1 MGIESGS
8 GGGFELPRPVE
19 GRIEGQV
26 ETSFTE
32 IDIDQAQHVPLND
45 IAWPTARLSFAEQ
58 KGVTYTM
65 RRLFGMS
72 ENLRLYVAQLEYKG
86 KNGKRKTRNLSLTTS
101 RSKPVFFTGTRNG
114 FYAHDPLM
122 NGRNDPFY
130 VVGLQ
135 PDELQENM
143 RSMSATYHELGHA
156 LICHTDADIQ
166 ILKAAVSLR
175 KKDLPNVKKA
185 EAYGNDF
192 IEALPYGF
200 SKDKPVSTDRHTLFE
215 LASRKHDTDRS
226 IRFFHERNAWAAGMK
241 IARQNEY
248 PTGFKDPQ
256 SYFDYARLCLES
268 YAEYYRDRKFV
279 AGWKKQ

>member
-8 GGGFELPRPVE
+8 GGGIELPRPVE
-19 GRIEGQV
+19 GRIEGQI

-58 KGVTYTM
+58 KGMTYTM

-72 ENLRLYVAQLEYKG
+72 ENLRLYVAQLEYQG
-86 KNGKRKTRNLSLTTS
+86 ANGKRKHANLSLTTS
-101 RSKPVFFTGTRNG
+101 KARPVFFTGTRNG

-122 NGRNDPFY
+122 NGRDDPFY

-143 RSMSATYHELGHA
+143 SRMSAAYHELGHV

-175 KKDLPNVKKA
+175 EKDLPSVKKA
-185 EAYGNDF
+185 GAYGNDL
-192 IEALPYGF
+192 EESLPYGF
-200 SKDKPVSTDRHTLFE
+200 KEEKPVSTNRHTLFK
-215 LASRKHDTDRS
+215 LASRKHDTDRAM
-226 IRFFHERNAWAAGMK
+226 RLFHERNAWAAGMK
-241 IARQNEY
+241 LARANEY
-248 PTGFKDPQ
+248 PTGFENPQ
-256 SYFDYARLCLES
+256 SYFDYARLCLET
-268 YAEYYRDRKFV
+268 YAEYYRDEKFLK
-279 AGWKKQ
+279 GWKK